1 MPPISLSAPRDTA
14 RQSTPRGATGPMSG
28 NWNSWRAQMSDASVL
43 PEQFFNSQH
52 SFFTGRPV
60 AALLRA
66 VLEDALTCFQKQ
78 FMNERPRVQR
88 EAQEAEV
95 WFWSEEEGWPFSFVT
110 ICAALGLEPEAI
122 RRQLKRWHHSHL
134 DLPQKQMRRSGP
146 RRPRGV
152 SG

>member
-134 DLPQKQMRRSGP
+134 ALPQKQMRRSGP

>member
-1 MPPISLSAPRDTA
+1 MPPISLSAPRDSA
-14 RQSTPRGATGPMSG
+14 RQFMPGGVAVPMSG
-28 NWNSWRAQMSDASVL
+28 DWNSWRAQVSDASVL

-78 FMNERPRVQR
+78 FVNERPRVQR
-88 EAQEAEV
+88 EAREVEA
-95 WFWSEEEGWPFSFVT
+95 WFLSEEAHWPFSFVT
-110 ICAALGLEPEAI
+110 ICAALGLEPDAI
-122 RRQLKRWHHSHL
+122 RRQLQRWNHSHL
-134 DLPQKQMRRSGP
+134 ARPQKQMRRSGP

>member
-1 MPPISLSAPRDTA
+1 MPSISLSASRDAA
-14 RQSTPRGATGPMSG
+14 RQSMPGGAAGPMSG
-28 NWNSWRAQMSDASVL
+28 DWNSWRAQVSDSSVL

-78 FMNERPRVQR
+78 FRNEHPHVQR
-88 EAQEAEV
+88 EGREAEA
-95 WFWSEEEGWPFSFVT
+95 WFGSEEEGWPFSFVT

-134 DLPQKQMRRSGP
+134 ALPQKQMRRSGP